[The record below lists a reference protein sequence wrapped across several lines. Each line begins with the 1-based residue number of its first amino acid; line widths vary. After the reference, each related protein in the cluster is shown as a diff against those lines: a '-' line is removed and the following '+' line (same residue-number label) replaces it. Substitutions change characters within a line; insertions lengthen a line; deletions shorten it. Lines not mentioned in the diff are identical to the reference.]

1 MSSSNFSVGSVVYFL
16 HNKTERVLPAQVM
29 ERIDR
34 TTIDGSKS
42 TYVISVPSSGGEL
55 KSIEVDPDKVS
66 IFQTPDEMKKFM
78 IERATIAITGLC
90 ETALSAASIFGHFV
104 DPELESI
111 SEQTNQVDESQETW
125 HVPAAERPLKKKA
138 KKGSSENYAEVDLG
152 NGRSAR
158 LKMGGS
164 E

>member
-42 TYVISVPSSGGEL
+42 TYVISVPGSGGEL
-55 KSIEVDPDKVS
+55 KNIEVDPDKVS
-66 IFQTPDEMKKFM
+66 IFQTTNEMKDFM
-78 IERATIAITGLC
+78 VNRATVAITGLC
-90 ETALSAASIFGHFV
+90 ESAFSAASIFGV
-104 DPELESI
+104 
-111 SEQTNQVDESQETW
+111 TNQEEDIKEEALEQETW
-125 HVPAAERPLKKKA
+125 HIPAAERPLKKKS
-138 KKGSSENYAEVDLG
+138 KKGSSTDYAEVDLG
-152 NGRSAR
+152 NGRKAR
-158 LKMGGS
+158 LKMDGA

>member
-42 TYVISVPSSGGEL
+42 TYVISVPGSGGEL
-55 KSIEVDPDKVS
+55 KNIEVDPDKVS
-66 IFQTPDEMKKFM
+66 TD
-78 IERATIAITGLC
+78 
-90 ETALSAASIFGHFV
+90 
-104 DPELESI
+104 
-111 SEQTNQVDESQETW
+111 
-125 HVPAAERPLKKKA
+125 
-138 KKGSSENYAEVDLG
+138 YAEVDLG
-152 NGRSAR
+152 NGRKAR
-158 LKMGGS
+158 LKMDGA